1 MKTFAIIYF
10 ILNIIGLLMFLHEKH
25 TNKKMVITRKQ
36 YAAQIIYLLFF
47 GVFYVISYFLII
59 FSKK

>member
-1 MKTFAIIYF
+1 MKTFVIIYF
-10 ILNIIGLLMFLHEKH
+10 VMNIIGLLMFLHEKR

-47 GVFYVISYFLII
+47 GVFYFISYFLII